1 VRKAPT
7 TSTSTPEADDSVE
20 SRILDAALVQFEKQ
34 GFKKTTIEDIARQAS
49 VDRVTIYRRIGSR
62 DDVVSAV
69 NTREVQ
75 RVLTQLGDLADRI
88 DNADELVVGMF
99 AAVLSSWRTHPFAQ
113 HMLTVEPERVIGALT
128 VDGATPFTL
137 TVAAMGAIL
146 QGAMVR
152 GVFPEL
158 PDLFA
163 RVEIICRIVHS
174 IILQPAGSIRLE
186 SEEDI
191 EAFARQYLIPI
202 LIPAGVVSN

>member
-1 VRKAPT
+1 VSQAPT
-7 TSTSTPEADDSVE
+7 TSSNPPVTSDPVEA
-20 SRILDAALVQFEKQ
+20 RILDAAVVQFEKQ

-75 RVLTQLGDLADRI
+75 RVLGRLADLADRI
-88 DNADELVVGMF
+88 DTADELVVGMF
-99 AAVLSSWRTHPFAQ
+99 AAALNSWRTHPFAQ
-113 HMLTVEPERVIGALT
+113 HMLTVEPERVVGALT
-128 VDGATPFTL
+128 IDGATPFTL

-146 QGAMVR
+146 QGAVAR

-174 IILQPAGSIRLE
+174 VILQPVGSIALE

-202 LIPAGVVSN
+202 LIPAGAVSN